1 MSSAVQAI
9 IDAYDRLTSEERRE
23 AVCEILRRE
32 KLADYA
38 PLDDETIDR
47 IAEDSFLE
55 YDASESVDVES

>member
-1 MSSAVQAI
+1 MSSAVQAL

-32 KLADYA
+32 KIGDYP

-47 IAEDSFLE
+47 IADEAFLE
-55 YDASESVDVES
+55 YDTRESVDVES